1 MPGQYVQL
9 RFEDIKSLEYF
20 FYKQCDPSAKTH
32 QMNICKHLKHPR
44 LGFTLFLK
52 LKWIIVQ
59 VHLPHRW
66 KQTEGCFLIKYLISI
81 LKSISI

>member
-32 QMNICKHLKHPR
+32 QMNICKHLKHP
-44 LGFTLFLK
+44 
-52 LKWIIVQ
+52 
-59 VHLPHRW
+59 
-66 KQTEGCFLIKYLISI
+66 S
-81 LKSISI
+81 